1 MKISTRLKLAGLVS
15 AAVVTVIGF
24 VLLTATQ
31 QLRRELADEEAAV
44 EILRAVSDVR
54 YLTLEY
60 VLRHEERSEAQW
72 RLRHTSLSMLLSG
85 MSLFTSPEE
94 QAIKDGLARTHENIE
109 ILFDQLVV
117 NQRDHRRGAEN
128 GAVLEELA
136 ARLTG
141 QILNKVQAMISD
153 VVTLSEQSRVGVRDA
168 QQRTVFAVVM
178 FGGIAVVFVATML
191 YLILGSVTRPL
202 AKLHEGT
209 AVIGAGNLDFRLDVV
224 TQDEIGD
231 LARAFDGMTAKLKGT
246 TVSRDEL
253 VKVNEALRFE
263 LVRRQRAEAD
273 LGRHEEELT
282 RANHALEMS
291 NLDLKR
297 FAYVASHDLQTP
309 LRSISG
315 FVQLIRS
322 EYAGRLDAQADDWIQ
337 RTVHAT
343 QILQTSIQ
351 DLLAYSRVD
360 AEPHPFV
367 QVSFR
372 AIFDD
377 AVLLLRAPI
386 EDSAARVT
394 CGELPT
400 LMGDRSQLTQLM
412 QNLIG
417 NALKYRGDAPDV
429 HVSAQRNDTEW
440 VFSVRDNGI
449 GIDPRYHERIF
460 EIFQRLHNQ
469 QQYPGSGIGLAVC
482 RRVVHRHGGRIWVE
496 SEPGSGSIF
505 YFTIPERKVGDP

>member
-15 AAVVTVIGF
+15 AVVVVAIGF
-24 VLLTATQ
+24 VLLSATQ
-31 QLRRELADEEAAV
+31 QLTRELDDEEAAV
-44 EILRAVSDVR
+44 EVLKAVTSVR

-60 VLRHEERSEAQW
+60 VLRHEERTVAQW
-72 RLRHTSLSMLLSG
+72 RLRHASLSKLLS
-85 MSLFTSPEE
+85 STSEFSSPEE
-94 QAIKDGLARTHENIE
+94 QALKDGLGRAHENIK
-109 ILFDQLVV
+109 ILFDQLVA
-117 NQRDHRRGAEN
+117 NQHERSTGREN
-128 GAVLEELA
+128 GAVLEELE
-136 ARLTG
+136 ARLAG

-153 VVTLSEQSRVGVRDA
+153 VVSLSERSRAGVRDA
-168 QQRTVFAVVM
+168 QQRTVSAVVM
-178 FGGIAVVFVATML
+178 FGGIAVLFVATMF
-191 YLILGSVTRPL
+191 YLILGSVTKPL
-202 AKLHEGT
+202 AKLQDGT
-209 AVIGAGNLDFRLDVV
+209 AVIGAGNLDFRLDMV
-224 TQDEIGD
+224 TQDEIGE

-253 VKVNEALRFE
+253 VNVNEALRFE

-273 LGRHEEELT
+273 LERHEEELK
-282 RANHALEMS
+282 RANQALEMS

-360 AEPHPFV
+360 AEPLPFE

-377 AVLLLRAPI
+377 AVLLLGAPI
-386 EDSAARVT
+386 EDSGARVT
-394 CGELPT
+394 CGELPM

-417 NALKYRGDAPDV
+417 NALKYRGQAPEV
-429 HVSAQRNDTEW
+429 HVSAQLVGTEW

-449 GIDPRYHERIF
+449 GIEPRYHERIF

-505 YFTIPERKVGDP
+505 YFTIPERKVADP